1 MRFTKAEIP
10 PQFKGKKVKPK
21 TKLLLGFSLGIVFI
35 ALMSFLFFKDY
46 SRNITQE
53 EFQSLLAN
61 ASKFQVDKDYL
72 YFYNQGKVYRLL
84 RDEQTI
90 AQVKEKYPIDTKS
103 SYFWLFISLGIL
115 ALLILG
121 AFFFKRFKK
130 QALKPSPPLPS
141 QQPQMPN
148 HSPITPIQPNANI
161 KLSSLAGIEMAKTEL
176 LEIIDYLKNP
186 KKYTS
191 LGLRMPKGV
200 LLVGPPGV
208 GKTMLAKALASEA
221 GIPFFYQSGSSFAQ
235 IFVGSGAKKVQELF
249 SQAKACSEA
258 IIFIDEI
265 DSVGKIRGEGRS
277 DEREATLNQLLTE
290 IDGFHDSSNLIIF
303 AATNKPEILDPA
315 LLRSG
320 RFDRKI
326 YIDLPTLQE
335 RAKIFELYLQ
345 NKTYDFPIAE
355 IAKDCA
361 GFSGAM
367 IENLINEAGLL
378 MLRQGL
384 NILTLTHLQQAKQ
397 NLLFSLKKA
406 PSLNANQREIL
417 SLYQSSKAF
426 YAFQA
431 GILFDKV
438 ALWDEES
445 IYQFEEFL
453 SKTELFNLLKFY
465 LSANEAL
472 KLFKNEPYTC
482 ASQDLAEAKNIAR
495 DFMDKYGMGGSLF
508 GGNIENL
515 ITQAQEELKPLLLQN
530 QHKIFSLSDL
540 MLQKEHLTPVD
551 LREIL

>member
-1 MRFTKAEIP
+1 M
-10 PQFKGKKVKPK
+10 KPK
-21 TKLLLGFSLGIVFI
+21 TKLILGFSLGIVFLL
-35 ALMSFLFFKDY
+35 LMSFLFFKDY

-84 RDEQTI
+84 KDDQTI
-90 AQVKEKYPIDTKS
+90 AQVKEKYPIDIKF
-103 SYFWLFISLGIL
+103 SYFWIF
-115 ALLILG
+115 ILG
-121 AFFFKRFKK
+121 AVLIALILVIMLYKK
-130 QALKPSPPLPS
+130 IKKPARRITPS
-141 QQPQMPN
+141 NPSVQQSQT
-148 HSPITPIQPNANI
+148 PITPIQPNTNI
-161 KLSSLAGIEMAKTEL
+161 TLDSIAGIENTKTEF

-191 LGLRMPKGV
+191 LGLRMPKGI

-208 GKTMLAKALASEA
+208 GKTKLAQALASEA

-249 SQAKACSEA
+249 AQAKSCSEA

-277 DEREATLNQLLTE
+277 DERESTLNQLLTE
-290 IDGFHDSSNLIIF
+290 MDGFHDSSNLIIF

-326 YIDLPTLQE
+326 YIDLPTLQD
-335 RAKIFELYLQ
+335 RIKIFELYLQ
-345 NKTYDFPIAE
+345 NKHYDFSILE

-378 MLRQGL
+378 MLREGL
-384 NILTLTHLQQAKQ
+384 STLSFNHILQAKQ
-397 NLLFSLKKA
+397 SLLFSLKKA
-406 PSLNANQREIL
+406 PSLNTKQREIL
-417 SLYQSSKAF
+417 ALYQSTKAF

-431 GILFDKV
+431 GIIFEKI

-445 IYQFEEFL
+445 IYQFEDFL
-453 SKTELFNLLKFY
+453 SRTELLHLLKFY

-472 KLFKNEPYTC
+472 KLFKEESYTC
-482 ASQDLAEAKNIAR
+482 VSRDLAQAKSIAQNFLHR
-495 DFMDKYGMGGSLF
+495 YGMGQSIFEENPQSL
-508 GGNIENL
+508 IH
-515 ITQAQEELKPLLLQN
+515 QAQEELKPLLSQN
-530 QHKIFSLSDL
+530 QSKIFALSELMLEKEYLTPSDL
-540 MLQKEHLTPVD
+540 L
-551 LREIL
+551 EIF

>member
-1 MRFTKAEIP
+1 M
-10 PQFKGKKVKPK
+10 KPK

-84 RDEQTI
+84 RDEQTL

-103 SYFWLFISLGIL
+103 SYFWLFISLGVLI
-115 ALLILG
+115 ALILG
-121 AFFFKRFKK
+121 FFFFKRFKK
-130 QALKPSPPLPS
+130 QALSSKQSPLSS
-141 QQPQMPN
+141 QQSQAPN
-148 HSPITPIQPNANI
+148 HSPITPIQPNAKI
-161 KLSSLAGIEMAKTEL
+161 KLNSLAGIEMAKTEL

-249 SQAKACSEA
+249 SQAKICSEA

-290 IDGFHDSSNLIIF
+290 MDGFHDSSNLMIF

-345 NKTYDFPIAE
+345 NKAYDFSIAE

-384 NILTLTHLQQAKQ
+384 NTLSFQHLQQAKQ

-417 SLYQSSKAF
+417 SLYQSAKAF

-445 IYQFEEFL
+445 NYQFEEFL
-453 SKTELFNLLKFY
+453 SKTQLLNLLKFY

-472 KLFKNEPYTC
+472 KLFKHEAYTC
-482 ASQDLAEAKNIAR
+482 ASQDLMQAKSIAQ
-495 DFMDKYGMGGSLF
+495 DFIGKYGMGESLF
-508 GGNIENL
+508 EENAETL

-530 QHKIFSLSDL
+530 QDKIFSLSEL
-540 MLQKEHLTPVD
+540 MLQKEHLTPLD

>member
-1 MRFTKAEIP
+1 M
-10 PQFKGKKVKPK
+10 KPK

-84 RDEQTI
+84 RDEQTL

-103 SYFWLFISLGIL
+103 SYFWLFISLGVL
-115 ALLILG
+115 LVLILG
-121 AFFFKRFKK
+121 FFLFKRFKK
-130 QALKPSPPLPS
+130 QALSSKQSPLPS
-141 QQPQMPN
+141 QQPQAPN
-148 HSPITPIQPNANI
+148 HSPITPIQPNAKI
-161 KLSSLAGIEMAKTEL
+161 KLSSLAGIEMAKAEL

-249 SQAKACSEA
+249 SQAKICSEA

-290 IDGFHDSSNLIIF
+290 MDGFHDSSNLMIF

-345 NKTYDFPIAE
+345 NKAYDFSIAE

-384 NILTLTHLQQAKQ
+384 NTLSFQHLQQAKQ

-417 SLYQSSKAF
+417 SLYQSTKAF
-426 YAFQA
+426 YAFEA

-453 SKTELFNLLKFY
+453 SKTQLLNLLKFY

-472 KLFKNEPYTC
+472 KLFKHESYTC
-482 ASQDLAEAKNIAR
+482 ASQDLMQAKSIAK
-495 DFMDKYGMGGSLF
+495 DFIGKYGMGESLF
-508 GGNIENL
+508 EENAKTL

-530 QHKIFSLSDL
+530 QDKIFSLSEL
-540 MLQKEHLTPVD
+540 MLQKEHLTPLD
-551 LREIL
+551 LREIF

>member
-1 MRFTKAEIP
+1 MEIP
-10 PQFKGKKVKPK
+10 PQFKGEKVKPK

-35 ALMSFLFFKDY
+35 GLMSFLFFKDY
-46 SRNITQE
+46 SRNVTQE

-84 RDEQTI
+84 KDDQTL
-90 AQVKEKYPIDTKS
+90 ARVKEKYPIDTKIN
-103 SYFWLFISLGIL
+103 YFWVFISVGIL
-115 ALLILG
+115 VLLILV
-121 AFFFKRFKK
+121 ALAYKKIKKRTSGIP
-130 QALKPSPPLPS
+130 QSSSTP
-141 QQPQMPN
+141 QQIQSPN
-148 HSPITPIQPNANI
+148 HSPITPIQPNSNI
-161 KLSSLAGIEMAKTEL
+161 TLNSLAGIEMAKTEL

-249 SQAKACSEA
+249 SQAKACSDA

-265 DSVGKIRGEGRS
+265 DSVGKMRGEGRS
-277 DEREATLNQLLTE
+277 DERESTLNQLLTE
-290 IDGFHDSSNLIIF
+290 IDGFHDSSNLMIF

-335 RAKIFELYLQ
+335 RIKIFELYLQ
-345 NKTYDFPIAE
+345 NKVHDFSIAE

-367 IENLINEAGLL
+367 IENLINESGLL
-378 MLRQGL
+378 MLREGL
-384 NILTLTHLQQAKQ
+384 STLSLKHLQKAKQ

-406 PSLNANQREIL
+406 PPLNAQQREIL
-417 SLYQSSKAF
+417 ALYQSSKAF
-426 YAFQA
+426 YASKA
-431 GILFDKV
+431 GIVFDKI

-453 SKTELFNLLKFY
+453 SKTQLFNLLKFY

-472 KLFKNEPYTC
+472 KLFKNEAYTC
-482 ASQDLAEAKNIAR
+482 ASQDLMQAKIIAK
-495 DFMDKYGMGGSLF
+495 DFMNKYGMGESLF
-508 GGNIENL
+508 QDNAQTL
-515 ITQAQEELKPLLLQN
+515 VHQAQEELKPLLIQN
-530 QHKIFSLSDL
+530 KSKIFSLSEF
-540 MLQKEHLTPVD
+540 MLQKEHLTPLD
-551 LREIL
+551 LLEVL

>member
-1 MRFTKAEIP
+1 M
-10 PQFKGKKVKPK
+10 KPK
-21 TKLLLGFSLGIVFI
+21 TKLLIGFSLGIVFI

-84 RDEQTI
+84 RDEQTL

-103 SYFWLFISLGIL
+103 SYFWLFISLGVFIFITL
-115 ALLILG
+115 GALLY
-121 AFFFKRFKK
+121 KRFKK
-130 QALKPSPPLPS
+130 QISHLKPSPTPS
-141 QQPQMPN
+141 QQPQTPN
-148 HSPITPIQPNANI
+148 HSPISPIQPNANI

-249 SQAKACSEA
+249 SQAKACSQA
-258 IIFIDEI
+258 MIFIDEI
-265 DSVGKIRGEGRS
+265 DSVGKTRGDGRN

-290 IDGFHDSSNLIIF
+290 IDGFNDSSNLIIF

-335 RAKIFELYLQ
+335 RSKIFELYLN
-345 NKTYDFPIAE
+345 NKAYDFTIDE

-378 MLRQGL
+378 MLRQ
-384 NILTLTHLQQAKQ
+384 NSEILTLNHLQQAKQ
-397 NLLFSLKKA
+397 KLLFSLKKA
-406 PSLNANQREIL
+406 PSLNSSQREIL
-417 SLYQSSKAF
+417 ALYQSSKAF
-426 YAFQA
+426 YAHQT
-431 GILFDKV
+431 GIVFDKI

-445 IYQFEEFL
+445 IYQLEEFL
-453 SKTELFNLLKFY
+453 SKSQLLNLLKFY
-465 LSANEAL
+465 LVANEAL

-482 ASQDLAEAKNIAR
+482 ASQDLAQAKVVAK
-495 DFMDKYGMGGSLF
+495 DFIDKYGMSELPF
-508 GGNIENL
+508 EENTQTL
-515 ITQAQEELKPLLLQN
+515 IAQIQEELKPILKQN
-530 QHKIFSLSDL
+530 QHKILALSEL
-540 MLQKEHLTPVD
+540 MIQKESLTPLD
-551 LREIL
+551 LREIF